1 MRPTLNVL
9 SDELIA
15 QILDEAKRIMA
26 ETGMEIRGEAMKK
39 RLLDHGLKTD
49 SSGKRVLFP
58 AYVVEKA
65 IETAPSSFTLY
76 NRDGEPHAELGGYNV
91 HYVPG
96 SSGLKILDYRTGET
110 RLANTT
116 DFVEYARL
124 CDGLEHIAYLATAFS
139 TNKDIES
146 QVSDAW
152 RLYLCLTTS
161 KKPVVS
167 GAFTEHGVTRMAQML
182 ELFRR
187 DRAELIEKPMT
198 IFTITATGNFRYGE
212 DSCQNLLDCVEA
224 GIPVEIVPVTL
235 MGLIAPVTL
244 VGALVFHCVDVLT
257 GLTMAQIVRP
267 GAPVLFG
274 GAPATFHMKAA
285 SSPMAAIE
293 AQHLNVAYIAI
304 SKALNLPSQA
314 YMALGDGK
322 FLDAQAG
329 GETFSSALLAALAGV
344 NSVSGP
350 GMLDFVLTFSLPKLV
365 FDNEVCGQALHF
377 VREIRPLDDL
387 PTDGLV
393 EELMKEDHLIT
404 ASHTLEHWPNEL
416 YLTDPVIDRDN
427 RETWQEKGS
436 RELQER
442 ACEQVEQRLAAYTPF
457 ETDAAVDAAM
467 RALVTE
473 GFEEQTDL
481 PEIPPLPEKSAAPPV
496 SGGRR
501 RGRRRRRGSENT

>member
-1 MRPTLNVL
+1 MRPTLSVL
-9 SDELIA
+9 SDE
-15 QILDEAKRIMA
+15 QIGKILGEAKRIMA
-26 ETGMEIRGEAMKK
+26 ETGMEIRGAELKQ

-49 SSGKRVLFP
+49 GSGKRVLFP
-58 AYVVEKA
+58 ADVVDKA
-65 IETAPSSFTLY
+65 VADAPEIFTLFD
-76 NRDGEPHAELGGYNV
+76 RDGKPYTEIGGNNV

-96 SSGLKILDYRTGET
+96 SSGLKILDHRSGET
-110 RLANTT
+110 RLSDST
-116 DFVEYARL
+116 DFIEYARL
-124 CDGLEHIAYLATAFS
+124 CDGLDNIAYLATAFS

-152 RLYLCLTTS
+152 RLYMILTTT

-167 GAFTEHGVTRMAQML
+167 GAFSEHGVPRMTDMMQM
-182 ELFRR
+182 FRE
-187 DRAELIEKPMT
+187 DRADLVAKPMS

-257 GLTMAQIVRP
+257 GITMAQIVRP

-293 AQHLNVAYIAI
+293 AQHLNVGYVQIAK
-304 SKALNLPSQA
+304 SLGLPTQA
-314 YMALGDGK
+314 YMALSDGK

-329 GETFSSALLAALAGV
+329 GETFSSALLAAIAGV

-365 FDNEVCGQALHF
+365 FDNEVCGQCLHF
-377 VREIRPLDDL
+377 VREIEVLDDL
-387 PTDGLV
+387 PTSQLV
-393 EELMKEDHLIT
+393 EDLMKDDHLIT
-404 ASHTLEHWPNEL
+404 SPHTLEQWPKEL
-416 YLTDPVIDRDN
+416 YLTDPVIDREN
-427 RETWQEKGS
+427 RETWEEAGGRS
-436 RELQER
+436 LNER
-442 ACEQVEQRLAAYTPF
+442 ANAQVESRLASYQPI
-457 ETDAAVDAAM
+457 ETDPEIDKAM
-467 RALVTE
+467 RQLVID
-473 GFEEQTDL
+473 GFEEQEKL
-481 PEIPPLPEKSAAPPV
+481 PEIPPPAEPKPAATPL
-496 SGGRR
+496 GRRGRAGRR
-501 RGRRRRRGSENT
+501 RARS